1 MKKVLA
7 LLLAVVMCLS
17 VFALTGC
24 DGDTNNTE
32 SSKNTENTN
41 NTNNTESTGTTEAG
55 NNGNNSG
62 DTAEVPT
69 EAGKVTYYFTMA
81 AGSVEVPAHA
91 GIFITGGAWGWG
103 TGESS
108 EMFTRLNDTNIY
120 YLITDKNP
128 KTEGA
133 TADQEYDYQL
143 VIGLTQAS
151 GAATWGLQWNAN
163 YKSSEC
169 AEVAYPNNP
178 KFEWTDGADKVN
190 LGEHTFTA
198 APPAPVQVKTTL
210 KATFAEALP
219 EGAKVLLI
227 GSLNGWNGEAM
238 TSTDGKTWTLDVSLL
253 ANTYEYKIC
262 VYTADAGLAEDF
274 SNKWDIDRGEYGADE
289 GANAKVTIMTID
301 EGASV
306 PLMKDLVYP
315 VAG

>member
-24 DGDTNNTE
+24 DGNTDNTE
-32 SSKNTENTN
+32 SSKNTENTE
-41 NTNNTESTGTTEAG
+41 NTGNAGNSG
-55 NNGNNSG
+55 NNGG
-62 DTAEVPT
+62 ETAEVPT
-69 EAGKVTYYFTMA
+69 EAGKVTYYFTLA
-81 AGSVEVPAHA
+81 AGSVEIPEHA
-91 GIFITGGAWGWG
+91 GIFMTGGAWGFA
-103 TGESS
+103 TGEGS

-128 KTEGA
+128 KSEGA
-133 TADQEYDYQL
+133 SPDQEYDYQL

-151 GAATWGLQWNAN
+151 GAASWGLQWNDN

-169 AEVAYPNNP
+169 AAVAYPDNP
-178 KFEWTDGADKVN
+178 KFEWTEGTDKVN

-210 KATFAEALP
+210 QATFSEALP

-238 TSTDGKTWTLDVSLL
+238 TSADGKTWTLNVSLL

-262 VYTADAGLAEDF
+262 VYAADAGLAEDF
-274 SNKWDIDRGEYGADE
+274 GNKWEIDRGEYGADG
-289 GANAKVTIMTID
+289 GANAKVTIMAID
-301 EGASV
+301 EGATV
-306 PLMKDLVYP
+306 PLMKNLVYP
-315 VAG
+315 VVAG